1 MTSRQLRE
9 GNAKY
14 QEETLQAMLAEKHNK
29 GGTSKAKKS
38 SLSFP

>member
-14 QEETLQAMLAEKHNK
+14 QEEVLQAMLSEKHNK
-29 GGTSKAKKS
+29 GAC
-38 SLSFP
+38 